1 MALGLAHVGCFS
13 YPVHNIIRHICCC
26 VARRYL
32 TLLRKG
38 AQHWKLEK
46 QYTNWLEQHPEIAE
60 SSDRGVEYYT
70 SPTGGNLPAWPKIR
84 IGGSQ
89 PTGRGGGR
97 GGGRGRGK
105 GRGRGRQAGRGGG
118 EQISS

>member
-1 MALGLAHVGCFS
+1 
-13 YPVHNIIRHICCC
+13 
-26 VARRYL
+26 
-32 TLLRKG
+32 LLRKG